1 MLRRNQTIPG
11 AETLWLDERP
21 KPQSCSDLVW
31 FDKRSEEEKARSLA
45 THTHTHLAH
54 GEQTR
59 AERLS
64 RLKSSPQKHSVTR
77 THTLLQCV
85 LTEPT
90 LSVWHTLPPLWTGSR
105 RPPRLSPAKDHPQ
118 VMFKNREE
126 WMDASVFHH
135 FPPPYP
141 RLYQWG
147 ANTNVLMFGLCAKI
161 RPSYCDSWACWWNL
175 IGLIQRSKLPL
186 HPVMTVCNAIK
197 AQVSDEWWIYN
208 R

>member
-1 MLRRNQTIPG
+1 MFYKRETLRRNQTIPG
-11 AETLWLDERP
+11 TETLWLDERP
-21 KPQSCSDLVW
+21 KPQSCSDLAW
-31 FDKRSEEEKARSLA
+31 FDKRNEEEKARSLA
-45 THTHTHLAH
+45 THTHALRMESKHGPRDFQGLNQAH
-54 GEQTR
+54 RNT
-59 AERLS
+59 LS
-64 RLKSSPQKHSVTR
+64 H

-90 LSVWHTLPPLWTGSR
+90 LSVWHTPQPLWTGSR
-105 RPPRLSPAKDHPQ
+105 RPPQLSPAKDHPQ

-161 RPSYCDSWACWWNL
+161 RPSYCDS
-175 IGLIQRSKLPL
+175 
-186 HPVMTVCNAIK
+186 
-197 AQVSDEWWIYN
+197 
-208 R
+208 